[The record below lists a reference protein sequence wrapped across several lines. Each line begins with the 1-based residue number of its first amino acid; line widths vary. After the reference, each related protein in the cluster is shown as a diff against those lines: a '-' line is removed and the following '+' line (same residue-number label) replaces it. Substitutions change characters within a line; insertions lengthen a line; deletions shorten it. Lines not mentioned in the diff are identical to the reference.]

1 MCFSKLSVAPQLGQG
16 AEKFLDEISFKTR
29 NFFNFNIKKYFYYPS
44 KFHTPLFI
52 ILFTLSLYHYKK
64 YIENYN

>member
-1 MCFSKLSVAPQLGQG
+1 MCFYKLSVAPQLGQG

-29 NFFNFNIKKYFYYPS
+29 NFLILILKNLYYPS
-44 KFHTPLFI
+44 KFHTPQFI
-52 ILFTLSLYHYKK
+52 ILFTLSRYHYKK